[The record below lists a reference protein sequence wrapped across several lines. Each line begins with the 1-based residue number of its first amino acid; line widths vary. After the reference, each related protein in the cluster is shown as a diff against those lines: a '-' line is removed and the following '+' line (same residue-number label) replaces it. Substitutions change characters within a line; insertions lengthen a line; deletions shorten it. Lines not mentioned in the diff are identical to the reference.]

1 MPRYVEE
8 FFRRA
13 CDYLGVHLEVRADGL
28 WRVPYL
34 KEEFRSP
41 NLESA
46 RRLGVAEKNYPKLTF
61 YKEHLATPAHTDA
74 EFLSPGHPLFG
85 AIGERLDRQ
94 LAET

>member
-1 MPRYVEE
+1 
-8 FFRRA
+8 
-13 CDYLGVHLEVRADGL
+13 LEVRADGL

-46 RRLGVAEKNYPKLTF
+46 RRLGVAEKSYPKLTF

-74 EFLSPGHPLFG
+74 INFWRSLARFSPS
-85 AIGERLDRQ
+85 DR
-94 LAET
+94 